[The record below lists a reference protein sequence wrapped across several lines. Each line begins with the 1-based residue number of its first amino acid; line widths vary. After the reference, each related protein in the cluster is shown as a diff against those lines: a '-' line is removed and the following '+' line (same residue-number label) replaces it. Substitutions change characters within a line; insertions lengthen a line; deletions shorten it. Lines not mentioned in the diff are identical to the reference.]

1 MHKNNMAKITGTVI
15 TEPQYDH
22 ETAGAVFYRTILA
35 TNRKSGYTDKI
46 PVIFRKG
53 IVDESKICYG
63 ANISVEGSFC
73 SANVQGK
80 EKRKLILFLF
90 AERVDDAGSEDDNY
104 VFLHGF
110 ICKEPVY
117 RETPSGREI
126 TDLLVAVNRPGG
138 KSDYI
143 PCICWSG
150 NARYT
155 ANLTVGSRIE
165 LSGRIQS
172 REYVKKIDEEH
183 RETRIAY
190 EVSASKIY
198 LVEEQ
203 LCEQ

>member
-15 TEPQYDH
+15 TDPQYDH

-53 IVDESKICYG
+53 MVDENKIYYG

-73 SANVQGK
+73 SVNMPAG

-90 AERVDDAGSEDDNY
+90 AEQISDDAQEDDNY
-104 VFLHGF
+104 IFLHGF
-110 ICKEPVY
+110 ICRQPVY
-117 RETPSGREI
+117 RETPSGRQI

-143 PCICWSG
+143 PCICWAG
-150 NARYT
+150 NARY
-155 ANLTVGSRIE
+155 AKNLAVGSRIE
-165 LSGRIQS
+165 LTGRIQS
-172 REYVKKIDEEH
+172 REYVKKLDEEQQ
-183 RETRIAY
+183 ETKVAY
-190 EVSASKIY
+190 EVSASRIY
-198 LVEEQ
+198 MIEEG
-203 LCEQ
+203 E